1 MRGAGED
8 MGEVGEMQMGQSQRT
23 VAFPQINQG
32 RGRHV
37 TKHNFFFFNVYSPFE
52 RQSMSRGGAKREG
65 DRESEVKQAPGSDPS
80 AQSPM
85 RGSNLT
91 NKEIMT

>member
-37 TKHNFFFFNVYSPFE
+37 TKYNFFFLMFIHLL
-52 RQSMSRGGAKREG
+52 R
-65 DRESEVKQAPGSDPS
+65 DRV
-80 AQSPM
+80 
-85 RGSNLT
+85 
-91 NKEIMT
+91 